1 MNKGWKNMEKLLELK
16 TYEYKYDSQEEREK
30 HVKYMKEQGY
40 ECSEQVRRSDD
51 SLMKDDR
58 KYYWFAHFYKY
69 M

>member
-1 MNKGWKNMEKLLELK
+1 MEKLLELK

-58 KYYWFAHFYKY
+58 KYIF
-69 M
+69 